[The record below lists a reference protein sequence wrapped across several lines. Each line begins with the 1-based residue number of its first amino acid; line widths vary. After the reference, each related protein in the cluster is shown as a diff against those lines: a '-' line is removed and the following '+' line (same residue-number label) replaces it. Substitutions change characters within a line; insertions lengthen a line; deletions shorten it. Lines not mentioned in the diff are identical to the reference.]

1 MNKNY
6 LKLEDIIKNIKDS
19 YGFVLL
25 LDTGKSIKVIMDDSE
40 SLRLLTQLGSKL
52 PKYRGGDR
60 VLARD
65 FEINP
70 N

>member
-1 MNKNY
+1 MKKNY

-25 LDTGKSIKVIMDDSE
+25 LDTGKSLKVIMDDSE
-40 SLRLLTQLGSKL
+40 SLRLLTKL
-52 PKYRGGDR
+52 VDATPTYKGGDR

-65 FEINP
+65 FEFNP